1 MASAFNV
8 EVSMKEPPAEA
19 QARAAGALTGPARAI
34 GLRLTKRGSLELG
47 YRPRVQFPFL
57 LMLWHTLNGE
67 RMTVSFAPGRG
78 GGTRV
83 TISGAVARAN
93 HPLAADP
100 DHWSEALGAAPVA
113 SPASED

>member
-8 EVSMKEPPAEA
+8 ELQMSEPPSEA
-19 QARAAGALTGPARAI
+19 QGRAANALSDPARLV
-34 GLRLTKRGSLELG
+34 GLRLTKRASGELG

-67 RMTVSFAPGRG
+67 RMTVRFAPADG

-83 TISGAVARAN
+83 TISGAVAKGK

-100 DHWSEALGAAPVA
+100 EHWAEPLGARG
-113 SPASED
+113 PA